1 MDLSNCTTK
10 SDLKEVTGID
20 TSMIASKTDLAILK
34 TKVNYLDV
42 DKLKTVPAGL
52 GKLSNVVDD
61 DVIRKY
67 CVWYD
72 SHQSKYYWY

>member
-1 MDLSNCTTK
+1 
-10 SDLKEVTGID
+10 
-20 TSMIASKTDLAILK
+20 MIASKTDLAILK

-67 CVWYD
+67 CV
-72 SHQSKYYWY
+72 